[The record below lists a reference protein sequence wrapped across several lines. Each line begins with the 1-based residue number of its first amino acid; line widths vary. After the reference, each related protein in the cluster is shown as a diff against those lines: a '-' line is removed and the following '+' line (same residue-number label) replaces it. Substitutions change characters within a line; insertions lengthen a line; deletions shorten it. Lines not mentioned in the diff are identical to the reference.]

1 MRPSDLTRALIL
13 NKKGSTRAI
22 FGDALFFFTLLLYFN
37 LDKLQLST
45 EDLWPQRVQFLIVIW
60 YAIHIREISHCSVS
74 STMQAYI
81 SMCIK

>member
-1 MRPSDLTRALIL
+1 MRCANILHAQLWKGRRDVAKKKKKSAMRPSDLTRALIL

-45 EDLWPQRVQFLIVIW
+45 EDLWPQRVQFLIVI
-60 YAIHIREISHCSVS
+60 
-74 STMQAYI
+74 
-81 SMCIK
+81 